1 MDKKRAIKLPPVLAT
16 LGRAIEVEGT
26 SVRYK
31 FLKKDDVGL
40 YATPDGKTL
49 YCLNAKKKRA
59 TFDEFSKAW
68 ERNKTKAEQGVHLF
82 EEWNDFDSN
91 AGSLA
96 TAPRGFFFQVD
107 RCQCIIYES
116 PKWEGSNNKYIHEFK
131 TPPLMWVNKKSAPT
145 VLMLSGGKI
154 RTTSRGITG

>member
-16 LGRAIEVEGT
+16 LGRVIEVDGLE
-26 SVRYK
+26 VRYK
-31 FLKKDDVGL
+31 FLKKDNVGL

-49 YCLNAKKKRA
+49 YCLKANKKRA
-59 TFDEFSKAW
+59 TFEEFTQIW
-68 ERNKTKAEQGVHLF
+68 ERNKTKAEQGVRLF
-82 EEWNDFDSN
+82 EEWNDFDSK

-96 TAPRGFFFQVD
+96 TSPRGFFFLVD
-107 RCQCIIYES
+107 RCRSIIYES
-116 PKWEGSNNKYIHEFK
+116 PKWEGRNNKYIHDFK
-131 TPPLMWVNKKSAPT
+131 TPSLMWVNKKSAPT